1 MFRQHCQQI
10 ILTLLLYLLLVACAP
25 TTPAATSVS
34 GATAEATAVEAT
46 VEPTTT
52 PEEETDSVT
61 TPEPITD
68 TVQVKNTAASGCPE
82 PSAETQLVSDPVAG
96 YCFLI
101 PTGFSTA
108 SFTDE
113 LVVYAPETTPGHR
126 ERAFVNVEAAGGR
139 TLEESVQAIV
149 DEVEAAMPGFTATQS
164 SLTLGGVPAIR
175 IDNLPGQ
182 DINRKV
188 FAINGDR
195 LYTLTFVPFEA
206 ERPDATA
213 EAEELYTL
221 MLSSFVFTEPTMAT
235 SSASVLLTWE
245 GEIDGACHTLVVDA
259 NGNAGVALCGD
270 EPSSMA
276 PLAQSNEW
284 SAIQEHFGNIDA
296 ETPAGKI
303 TFMGQGAATGDLWAQ
318 ALATWAS
325 FTAME
330 TQAGRIGASART
342 VLAWKVTDTAEH
354 SGQCSHLVVLAYGYA
369 YANLIPCEGNGETTQ
384 IAAGWLTD
392 TELATLYEWTTTG
405 ARVEDEAGYLDAQGS
420 EPVSS
425 EEVSLWAKAVY
436 ARLIQ

>member
-1 MFRQHCQQI
+1 MFRQHRQQT
-10 ILTLLLYLLLVACAP
+10 ILSLLLYLLLVACAP
-25 TTPAATSVS
+25 VTAPTAPT
-34 GATAEATAVEAT
+34 ATAVPVATVEATA
-46 VEPTTT
+46 T
-52 PEEETDSVT
+52 PEEETTSIT

-68 TVQVKNTAASGCPE
+68 TVQVENTATSICPE
-82 PSAETQLVSDPVAG
+82 PAAETDLVSDPVAG

-101 PTGFSTA
+101 PAGFSTA

-113 LVVYAPETTPGHR
+113 IVVYAPETTPGHR
-126 ERAFVNVEAAGGR
+126 ERAFVNVETAGGR
-139 TLEESVQAIV
+139 TLEEVLDDIKASL
-149 DEVEAAMPGFTATQS
+149 PGFTATQS
-164 SLTLGGVPAIR
+164 SLTLGGVPAIQL
-175 IDNLPGQ
+175 DNLPGQ

-206 ERPDATA
+206 DRPDATA
-213 EAEELYTL
+213 ETEELYAL
-221 MLSSFVFTEPTMAT
+221 MLSSFHFMEPTMAT

-259 NGNAGVALCGD
+259 SGNAGVALCGD
-270 EPSSMA
+270 EPTSMA
-276 PLAQSNEW
+276 ALAQTNEW

-303 TFMGQGAATGDLWAQ
+303 TFMGQGVATGDLWSQ

-330 TQAGRIGASART
+330 TIAGRTGASART

-354 SGQCSHLVVLAYGYA
+354 SGQCSHLVVLVYGYA

-384 IAAGWLTD
+384 VAAGWLTD
-392 TELATLYEWTTTG
+392 TELATLYEWTATG
-405 ARVEDEAGYLDAQGS
+405 TRVDDEAGYLDAQGT
-420 EPVSS
+420 EPISS
-425 EEVSLWAKAVY
+425 EEVALWAKAVY